1 MTFMAA
7 FNFYRE
13 SVKISMSKKQELAV
27 TEDKI
32 QETFSYL
39 LRQKVSD
46 TIDLKKLLS
55 ERIFEIANINNVY
68 ITIYDLDKK
77 IIVSSKNNKKFLKN
91 TILNDLAL
99 NKKNIFED
107 SIDEGKKNVI
117 YNSYTYLLN
126 KERPIAVIN
135 TETVANKTSFFYH
148 IILLLKQY
156 FFVIVF
162 LLIISGYAAW
172 FISKNLTK
180 KIKNIAETLSKTNV
194 EYLENPIEYTDNDEI
209 KPLVESYNNMLIKLK
224 EQTLILTKTEREDA
238 WRDMARQ
245 IAHEINNP
253 LTPLKLS
260 VQNFQRKYNP
270 NDANNEEKIRNL
282 TKVVVNQ
289 IDIIS
294 SITKAFSDF
303 AKMPINND
311 EKTDIIKT
319 LKYAV
324 EIFPDHIVEFSSNVK
339 ELFHKIDNIYLTRV
353 ITNIVKNGIQSIP
366 HNHKKVLVH
375 LKDSNHTFLISIQD
389 NGSGITEDNKDKVF
403 EKKFTTKSSGM
414 GLGLYMVKKIV
425 EDYGGRIWFETK
437 TEVGTTFFIE
447 FSKNC

>member
-39 LRQKVSD
+39 IRQKVSD

-107 SIDEGKKNVI
+107 SIDDGKKNVI

-289 IDIIS
+289 IDII
-294 SITKAFSDF
+294 
-303 AKMPINND
+303 
-311 EKTDIIKT
+311 
-319 LKYAV
+319 
-324 EIFPDHIVEFSSNVK
+324 
-339 ELFHKIDNIYLTRV
+339 
-353 ITNIVKNGIQSIP
+353 
-366 HNHKKVLVH
+366 
-375 LKDSNHTFLISIQD
+375 
-389 NGSGITEDNKDKVF
+389 
-403 EKKFTTKSSGM
+403 
-414 GLGLYMVKKIV
+414 
-425 EDYGGRIWFETK
+425 
-437 TEVGTTFFIE
+437 
-447 FSKNC
+447 